1 MAQNFYV
8 YIMTN
13 QRKTVLYT
21 GVTNNLSKRVE
32 QHKKKV
38 VKGFTK
44 RYNLDRLVYFEI
56 LDGGYSAIAR
66 EKQIKA
72 FSRQKKFEMI
82 NKMNQN
88 WNDLSEQLW

>member
-1 MAQNFYV
+1 
-8 YIMTN
+8 MTN

-21 GVTNNLSKRVE
+21 GVTNNLAKRVE

-44 RYNLDRLVYFEI
+44 RYNLERLLYFEI
-56 LDGGYSAIAR
+56 LDDGYSAIAR

-72 FSRQKKFEMI
+72 FSRQKKVEII
-82 NKMNQN
+82 NKLNQE
-88 WNDLSEQLW
+88 WSDLSERL

>member
-44 RYNLDRLVYFEI
+44 RYNLERLVYFETFD
-56 LDGGYSAIAR
+56 DGYTAITR

-72 FSRQKKFEMI
+72 FSRQKKVEII
-82 NKMNQN
+82 NKMNQE
-88 WNDLSEQLW
+88 WSDLSERL